1 MGFTENANIPM
12 VSSITDYIF
21 KYLALRFLQADDLA
35 EFGLDSANRIETHM
49 PSIKDNSSEASG
61 LIMESLAAKEPVVVA
76 TVAQPEVGQP
86 RAEKQLV

>member
-1 MGFTENANIPM
+1 
-12 VSSITDYIF
+12 
-21 KYLALRFLQADDLA
+21 
-35 EFGLDSANRIETHM
+35 M

-86 RAEKQLV
+86 RAEKTVGVIYAGTVCKLCGGMMIRTGTCLTCRQCGEANGGVPRLTPF